1 MGTVF
6 IYGSLYRTVHQ
17 EQSLRLAVTESQF
30 FRHHT
35 GSPVD
40 QLLVGKL
47 LPLTRPSLIITEVD
61 IMFRIIFCPVP
72 DFMRELPVTNSG
84 PTIIS
89 MATSAS
95 AAIGESGLLDM
106 EAVRIPCS
114 RALRKAPIT

>member
-47 LPLTRPSLIITEVD
+47 HIHHPVAFDTPQLDHNGSRYHVQDHLLPCTGFHARTPGYELRPDNHFDGYVG
-61 IMFRIIFCPVP
+61 FRSHRRIGIAGYG
-72 DFMRELPVTNSG
+72 SG
-84 PTIIS
+84 QNPLF
-89 MATSAS
+89 ACLA
-95 AAIGESGLLDM
+95 
-106 EAVRIPCS
+106 
-114 RALRKAPIT
+114 